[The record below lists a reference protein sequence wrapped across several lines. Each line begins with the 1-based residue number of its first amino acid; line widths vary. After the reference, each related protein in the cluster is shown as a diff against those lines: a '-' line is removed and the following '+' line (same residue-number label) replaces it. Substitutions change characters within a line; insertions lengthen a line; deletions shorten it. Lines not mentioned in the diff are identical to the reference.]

1 MATSPEVIFLSDLL
15 LPRDPQ
21 SALHAATKQYVDTGL
36 SGKAS
41 DEHTHTLSE
50 VTGLGTVASLNTGTA
65 SGNVPVLD
73 SGGKIS
79 VNVLP
84 AIAITDT
91 FTVASEEAMLALS
104 AQQGDV
110 AIRTDENK
118 CYILASEPATTE
130 ANWKE
135 LITPTDS
142 VTSVNGQTG
151 TVTLTLATLGAASAS
166 DLTSL
171 SETVTSHTAATAI
184 HVPTSGTTGH
194 VLTKTASGA
203 EFTAIPATTWA
214 SITGKP
220 ASFTPAEHDHD
231 SDYVALDS
239 IGAASGVASLGA
251 DGKVPIAQVPTA
263 ASVTASSTEVPT
275 AAAVK
280 TYVDG
285 QSYSSSITGDGSTT
299 SFEVTHSL
307 GVQDVQVDL
316 FLSTTV
322 DSVTTLTPVQVLA
335 VRTSTTKIT
344 LEFAVAP
351 ANGTVY
357 VVKVRK

>member
-1 MATSPEVIFLSDLL
+1 MIVLSDLL
-15 LPRDPQ
+15 LPRNPQ
-21 SALHAATKQYVDTGL
+21 SALHAATKQYVDGQLATAAAL
-36 SGKAS
+36 T
-41 DEHTHTLSE
+41 HTHTTAD
-50 VTGLGTVASLNTGTA
+50 VTGLGTAASVNTGTA
-65 SGNVPVLD
+65 AGNIPVLD
-73 SGGKIS
+73 SNGKMNI
-79 VNVLP
+79 NVLP

-91 FTVASEEAMLALS
+91 FTVESEETMLALS

-118 CYILASEPATTE
+118 CYILAAEPATTE

-135 LITPTDS
+135 LLAPTGT
-142 VTSVNGQTG
+142 VTSVNGQSG
-151 TVTLTLATLGAASAS
+151 TVTLTLANLGAASAS

-171 SETVTSHTAATAI
+171 SETVTNHAESTAV
-184 HVPTSGTTGH
+184 HVPASGTTGH
-194 VLTKTASGA
+194 ILTKTATGA
-203 EFTAIPATTWA
+203 EFSAIPATTWE
-214 SITGKP
+214 SVTGKP

-239 IGAASGVASLGA
+239 VGAASGVASLSA
-251 DGKVPIAQVPTA
+251 DGKVPIAQLPTA
-263 ASVTASSTEVPT
+263 ATVTASSSEVPT

-285 QSYSSSITGDGSTT
+285 QSYTGSITGDGTTT
-299 SFEVTHSL
+299 SFEVTHAL
-307 GVQDVQVDL
+307 GAQDVQVDL
-316 FLSTTV
+316 FLSTTA
-322 DSVTTLTPVQVLA
+322 DDVTTLTPVQILA

-351 ANGTVY
+351 VSGTVY